1 MQLVLTILDSEVRRS
16 LGLLTL
22 AFKVNASFQSRG
34 YK

>member
-1 MQLVLTILDSEVRRS
+1 MQLVATILDSEVRS

-34 YK
+34 YQ